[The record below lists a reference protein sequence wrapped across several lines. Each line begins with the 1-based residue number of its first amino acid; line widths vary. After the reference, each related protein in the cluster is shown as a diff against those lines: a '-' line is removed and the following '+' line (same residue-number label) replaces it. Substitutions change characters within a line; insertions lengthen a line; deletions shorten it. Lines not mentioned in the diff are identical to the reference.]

1 MITAKIFRNFDTA
14 RKDANE
20 KITALLAKIQRQ
32 IAYRYADPRSLGQK
46 SAIRFVP
53 IVFARFAG
61 FEGEYWA
68 IFNRK
73 TRETGG
79 NRRYKDGGE
88 TFVPSS

>member
-1 MITAKIFRNFDTA
+1 M
-14 RKDANE
+14 
-20 KITALLAKIQRQ
+20 
-32 IAYRYADPRSLGQK
+32 

-68 IFNRK
+68 VFNRK
-73 TRETGG
+73 TREIGG

-88 TFVPSS
+88 TFVELQPGT